1 MNGADALIR
10 TLADCGIQ
18 VCFANPGTSEMHLVA
33 ALDREPR
40 IRPVLCLFEGVATGA
55 ADGFARMAG
64 RPAMTLLHL
73 GPGYLN
79 GAANLHNA
87 RRAFVPAVNVIG
99 DHATFHRD
107 LDAPLTSD
115 IEALVAP
122 LAAWTGTAETAA
134 DSGPRAAAA
143 YAASFGPPAGNAFLL
158 LPADAAWNDGGA
170 VAAPLTVPVPRQ
182 SESVDAV
189 ARAIRKAKKPAILL
203 NGDALLEPGLTHAA
217 RLHAAGVLLL
227 TDTFST
233 RQRRGGAHF
242 APVRLPYFGEQALE
256 ALQDVDLLVTA
267 GTKHPVAFF
276 AYPGKPS
283 ELTPKG
289 ARRLSLGGPEIS
301 SAAALEA
308 LAGSLRAPAADSAPA
323 GSPATRAPSA
333 VASATAPGTVAP
345 AASRK
350 PPAPCGTLTPEAVA
364 VTLARHLPEDCI
376 VADDSVTAGLA
387 IFPATAAAAPH
398 DWLFHTGG
406 AIGQGLPLAVG
417 AAIGAPGRK
426 VVAVCGDGAAMYTV
440 QSLWT
445 MARERLDITVVVV
458 ANRLYRI
465 LMIEL
470 ARTGAGQPGAAAG
483 SLLSL
488 GEPALDW
495 VKMAE
500 AHGVE
505 AVRTLRAEDFDRE
518 FARLAAQRGPAL
530 IEAVV

>member
-10 TLADCGIQ
+10 TFADCG
-18 VCFANPGTSEMHLVA
+18 VRACFANPGTSEMHLVA

-40 IRPVLCLFEGVATGA
+40 IRSILCLFEGVASGA
-55 ADGFARMAG
+55 ADGYARMAG

-87 RRAFVPAVNVIG
+87 RRAFVPTINVIG
-99 DHATFHRD
+99 DHATYHRH

-122 LAAWTGTAETAA
+122 LAAWTGVAGTSAEAGA
-134 DSGPRAAAA
+134 KAVAA

-158 LPADAAWNDGGA
+158 LPADAAWSDGGE
-170 VAAPLTVPVPRQ
+170 AATPLTVPVRRPI
-182 SESVDAV
+182 ENVDAV
-189 ARAIRKAKKPAILL
+189 ARAIKAARKPAILV

-217 RLHAAGVLLL
+217 RLHAAGIAVFS
-227 TDTFST
+227 DTFAT

-242 APVRLPYFGEQALE
+242 SPLRLPYFGEQALE
-256 ALQDVDLLVTA
+256 TLNGVDLLVTA
-267 GTKHPVAFF
+267 GTKPPVAFF

-283 ELTPKG
+283 ELTPEG
-289 ARRLSLGGPEIS
+289 AEGLSLGGPEIS
-301 SAAALEA
+301 SATALEA
-308 LAGSLRAPAADSAPA
+308 LAEALRLPPARAPADPA
-323 GSPATRAPSA
+323 AIAAAAT
-333 VASATAPGTVAP
+333 ASARPSVPSGP
-345 AASRK
+345 
-350 PPAPCGTLTPEAVA
+350 LTPEAIGC
-364 VTLARHLPEDCI
+364 TLARHLPDDCI

-387 IFPATAAAAPH
+387 IFPATASAAPH

-406 AIGQGLPLAVG
+406 AIGQGLPMAVG
-417 AAIGAPGRK
+417 AAVAAPGRK
-426 VVAVCGDGAAMYTV
+426 VIAICGDGAAMYTV

-445 MARERLDITVVVV
+445 MAREKLDITVVVV
-458 ANRLYRI
+458 ANHLYRI
-465 LMIEL
+465 LMFEL
-470 ARTGAGQPGAAAG
+470 ARTGAGNPGAAAT
-483 SLLSL
+483 SMLSL
-488 GEPALDW
+488 ANPALDW

-505 AVRTLRAEDFDRE
+505 AVRAERAEEFDRE
-518 FARLAAQRGPAL
+518 FARVVAQPGPTL

>member
-10 TLADCGIQ
+10 TCADCG
-18 VCFANPGTSEMHLVA
+18 VRACFANPGTSEMHLVS

-40 IRPVLCLFEGVATGA
+40 IRSILCLFEGVATGA
-55 ADGFARMAG
+55 ADGYARMAG
-64 RPAMTLLHL
+64 HPAMTLLHL

-87 RRAFVPAVNVIG
+87 RRAFVPTINVIG
-99 DHATFHRD
+99 DHATYHRH

-122 LAAWTGTAETAA
+122 LAAWTGVARTAA
-134 DSGPRAAAA
+134 EAGSNAATA

-158 LPADAAWNDGGA
+158 LPADAAWSDGGA
-170 VAAPLTVPVPRQ
+170 IAAPLSAPVPRPPAN
-182 SESVDAV
+182 VDTV
-189 ARAIRKAKKPAILL
+189 ARAIKAARKPAILV
-203 NGDALLEPGLTHAA
+203 NGDALVEPGLTHAA
-217 RLHAAGVLLL
+217 RLQAAGVAVFS
-227 TDTFST
+227 DTFAT

-242 APVRLPYFGEQALE
+242 APQRLPYFGEQALE
-256 ALQDVDLLVTA
+256 ALQGVDLLVTA
-267 GTKHPVAFF
+267 GTKPPVAFF

-283 ELTPKG
+283 ELTPEG
-289 ARRLSLGGPEIS
+289 ARRLTLGGPEVS

-308 LAGSLRAPAADSAPA
+308 LADALGLPSSPSAAAPARAARAPAVLAP
-323 GSPATRAPSA
+323 
-333 VASATAPGTVAP
+333 TA
-345 AASRK
+345 AASSPR
-350 PPAPCGTLTPEAVA
+350 PPAPGGVLTPETIG

-376 VADDSVTAGLA
+376 VADDSVSAGLA
-387 IFPATAAAAPH
+387 VFPATASAAPH

-406 AIGQGLPLAVG
+406 AIGQGLPMAVG
-417 AAIGAPGRK
+417 AAVAASGRK
-426 VVAVCGDGAAMYTV
+426 VVAICGDGAAMYTV

-445 MARERLDITVVVV
+445 MAREALDITVVVV

-470 ARTGAGQPGAAAG
+470 ARTGAGAAGAAAT
-483 SLLSL
+483 SMLSL
-488 GEPALDW
+488 ADPALDW

-505 AVRTLRAEDFDRE
+505 AVRVAQAEEFDRE
-518 FARLAAQRGPAL
+518 FARLVAQPGPTL

>member
-10 TLADCGIQ
+10 TFAECG
-18 VCFANPGTSEMHLVA
+18 VRTCFANPGTSEMHLVA

-40 IRPVLCLFEGVATGA
+40 IRSILCLFEGVATGA
-55 ADGFARMAG
+55 ADGYARMTG

-87 RRAFVPAVNVIG
+87 RRAFAPTINVIG
-99 DHATFHRD
+99 DHATYHRH

-115 IEALVAP
+115 IEALVKP
-122 LAAWTGTAETAA
+122 LAAWTDVATAA
-134 DSGPRAAAA
+134 ADAGPKAAAA
-143 YAASFGPPAGNAFLL
+143 YAASLGPPGGNAFLL
-158 LPADAAWNDGGA
+158 LPADAAWSEGGA
-170 VAAPLTVPVPRQ
+170 VARPVALPAAERRTNL
-182 SESVDAV
+182 ETV
-189 ARAIRKAKKPAILL
+189 ARAIKTAKKPAILV
-203 NGDALLEPGLTHAA
+203 NGDALVEPGLTHAA
-217 RLHAAGVLLL
+217 RLHAAGVLVLN
-227 TDTFST
+227 DTFAT

-242 APVRLPYFGEQALE
+242 APLRLPYFAEQALE
-256 ALQDVDLLVTA
+256 TLQGVDLLITA

-283 ELTPKG
+283 ELTPEG
-289 ARRLSLGGPEIS
+289 ATRLSLGGPEIS

-308 LAGSLRAPAADSAPA
+308 LAETLRAPEPARSAAASKFA
-323 GSPATRAPSA
+323 APSGA
-333 VASATAPGTVAP
+333 
-345 AASRK
+345 
-350 PPAPCGTLTPEAVA
+350 LTPETVGG
-364 VTLARHLPEDCI
+364 TLARHLPEDCI
-376 VADDSVTAGLA
+376 IADDSVSAGLA
-387 IFPATAAAAPH
+387 LFPATAGAASH

-406 AIGQGLPLAVG
+406 AIGQGLPMSIG

-426 VVAVCGDGAAMYTV
+426 VIALCGDGAAMYTV

-445 MARERLDITVVVV
+445 MAREALDITIVVF

-470 ARTGAGQPGAAAG
+470 ARTGAGTPGPAAM
-483 SLLSL
+483 SMLSL
-488 GEPALDW
+488 GNPVLDW

-505 AVRTLRAEDFDRE
+505 AVRAERAEDFDRE
-518 FARLAAQRGPAL
+518 FARLTARPGPTL